1 MSEQFLEIFGK
12 YDLHCIMLCILFM
25 LICCMY
31 KTLTH
36 SSMSALTREGAPR
49 GNEILSNSVIGS
61 LQHVGDLTVVIL
73 AKQKLK
79 END

>member
-1 MSEQFLEIFGK
+1 MQNPDPK
-12 YDLHCIMLCILFM
+12 YDLHCVTLCILFM

-36 SSMSALTREGAPR
+36 SSMSALTGEGAPR

-61 LQHVGDLTVVIL
+61 LQHIANLTVVIL
-73 AKQKLK
+73 AKEKLK
-79 END
+79 ENN